1 MVKEVIRAP
10 RFVQQVKKI
19 DGSLIGRVQK
29 LIKKIIDDPEVGKPM
44 RFDRKGTKEVYIPPF
59 RLSYSY
65 DKTQDILYLLEI
77 YHKDEQ

>member
-1 MVKEVIRAP
+1 MVKEIIRAP
-10 RFVQQVKKI
+10 RFIHQVKKI
-19 DGSLIGRVQK
+19 DGILIERIQK

-44 RFDRKGTKEVYIPPF
+44 RFDRKGTREAYLPPF

-65 DKTQDILYLLEI
+65 DKEQGILYLLEV